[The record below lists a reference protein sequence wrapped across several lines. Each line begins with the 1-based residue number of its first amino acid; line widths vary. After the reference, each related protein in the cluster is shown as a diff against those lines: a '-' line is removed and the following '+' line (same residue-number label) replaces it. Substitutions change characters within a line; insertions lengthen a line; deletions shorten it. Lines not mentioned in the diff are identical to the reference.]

1 MIQDTRNDLTSIYFW
16 HTSDH
21 CLFSIFCN
29 VPECMSAPFYILFR
43 VSIWN
48 MNGPRWIVQPLIWNM
63 NSSKLLA
70 HQSDLTSTLLNLTS
84 RYTPKIF
91 SKYRPGILLLKIVYE
106 MSNLTIKN
114 LRLVAERRKIAS
126 QILRSLSPPQ
136 DLRNLY
142 PSQFLEN
149 PFPSQDL
156 KIFTHPKT

>member
-1 MIQDTRNDLTSIYFW
+1 
-16 HTSDH
+16 
-21 CLFSIFCN
+21 
-29 VPECMSAPFYILFR
+29 
-43 VSIWN
+43 
-48 MNGPRWIVQPLIWNM
+48 M

-70 HQSDLTSTLLNLTS
+70 HQSILTSTLLNLTS

-114 LRLVAERRKIAS
+114 LRLVAERRNIAS

-136 DLRNLY
+136 DLRNMY